1 MVSLP
6 SGLISRKSL
15 RKAGEAIRQVSGA
28 GQLVQSDSWPW
39 DSYHRGV
46 VSHIGTWNCRLRIL
60 VRVAA
65 GLCIFVHGLFCWA
78 DPVLP
83 TLISDHMVLQ
93 QGREIHIWGKADAG
107 ETVIVSLA
115 GHAATTTA
123 DARHRWSVRLP
134 ALSAGGPFTLTIQ
147 GNRKIEIKDV
157 MIGEVWIASGQSNM
171 TFGLEG
177 AEGAATEVLK
187 ADYPQI
193 RLFTVPRKIALSP
206 QEDTLPAHWKICT
219 PDNAKGFSA
228 VAYFFAREIHRKQN
242 VPVGVVESAWPG
254 TAIEDWVAPDA
265 LLADADLK
273 PVLEEWKHATPDEK
287 EFAENAL
294 PLDLEFD
301 DFELIPA
308 TAGSASRMLAN
319 FDDGTA
325 RVATGGSFSYG
336 WEDAPDAPFEL
347 VSPGRGAGGFA
358 ARIAGRL
365 DGTQDSTLTA
375 HYKLDGAAVD
385 LSSYAGIRFWVR
397 GNGSF
402 RFRSKQPTV
411 TDWDDYATPV
421 LKASSDWQA
430 VTVWFRDLRQDGWG
444 VTLPFTRD
452 ALSGFTIE
460 SLTTLE
466 YAPIPVSGLYEGMIT
481 PLLPSAFRGVLWYQG
496 ESNAL
501 KAHQYRK
508 LLPAL
513 ISSWRDAGHDKDLGF
528 LIVQLPNHGA
538 TPDQPGESAWA
549 ELREAQLLTLQHVPK
564 TGMAVT
570 IDVGDP
576 KDLHPHRKL
585 EVGQRLALW
594 AQGTIYK
601 EPIEYSGPLYES
613 MRIEGTGI
621 RVRFT
626 HVGSGLAVHS
636 GGELRGFAVA
646 GADRKFQWAEARMDG
661 ETVVVSSRDVPSPVA
676 VRYAWGDSPLCNL
689 FNKDGLPA
697 SPFRTDDWPGITG
710 QQ

>member
-1 MVSLP
+1 MSQHEC
-6 SGLISRKSL
+6 GTCRF
-15 RKAGEAIRQVSGA
+15 RR
-28 GQLVQSDSWPW
+28 LVQISA
-39 DSYHRGV
+39 
-46 VSHIGTWNCRLRIL
+46 C
-60 VRVAA
+60 
-65 GLCIFVHGLFCWA
+65 LCLFACALNCWA

-93 QGREIHIWGKADAG
+93 QGREIHLWGKAEAG
-107 ETVIVSLA
+107 ETITVSLA
-115 GHAATTTA
+115 GRAATTTA
-123 DARHRWSVRLP
+123 DTGHHWNVRLP
-134 ALSAGGPFTLTIQ
+134 AMPAGGPFTLTVQ
-147 GNRKIEIKDV
+147 GNKKVEIKDV

-171 TFGLEG
+171 TFSLES
-177 AEGAATEVLK
+177 AEGAATEVPK

-193 RLFTVPRKIALSP
+193 RLFTVPKKIALSA
-206 QEDTLPAHWKICT
+206 QEDTLPARWKICT
-219 PDNAKGFSA
+219 PDNAKEFSA

-254 TAIEDWVAPDA
+254 TAVEDWIGPEA
-265 LLADADLK
+265 LQADADLK
-273 PVLEEWKHATPDEK
+273 PVLEERKRATPDEK
-287 EFAENAL
+287 KFAESSL
-294 PLDLEFD
+294 PFELQFD
-301 DFELIPA
+301 DFELLPA
-308 TAGSASRMLAN
+308 TPSSPSKLLAN

-325 RVATGGSFSYG
+325 RVSTGGSFSYN

-358 ARIAGRL
+358 ARIAGQL
-365 DGTQDSTLTA
+365 DGTQDSILTA
-375 HYKLDGAAVD
+375 RYKLDGTALD
-385 LSSYAGIRFWVR
+385 LTSYAGIRFWVR
-397 GNGSF
+397 GHGSF

-411 TDWDDYATPV
+411 IDWDDYATPV
-421 LKASSDWQA
+421 MQASPDWQP
-430 VTVWFRDLRQDGWG
+430 VTVWFRDLHQDGWG
-444 VTLPFTRD
+444 VTLPFTQD

-481 PLLPSAFRGVLWYQG
+481 PLLPSAFRGALWYQG
-496 ESNAL
+496 EGNAL
-501 KAHQYRK
+501 KAHRYRK

-513 ISSWRDAGHDKDLGF
+513 IKSWRDGLHDNDLQF

-549 ELREAQLLTLQHVPK
+549 ELREAQLMTAQHIPQ
-564 TGMAVT
+564 TGLAVT

-594 AQGTIYK
+594 ADGTTYK
-601 EPIEYSGPLYES
+601 QPAEYSGPLYES
-613 MRIEGTGI
+613 MRIEGSGI

-626 HVGSGLAVHS
+626 HVGLGLEARN

-646 GADRKFQWAEARMDG
+646 GADRKFHWAEARIDG
-661 ETVVVSSRDVPSPVA
+661 DTVVVSSRDVPSPVA
-676 VRYAWGDSPLCNL
+676 VRYAWADSPVCNL

-710 QQ
+710 Q

>member
-1 MVSLP
+1 MEP
-6 SGLISRKSL
+6 R
-15 RKAGEAIRQVSGA
+15 IRA
-28 GQLVQSDSWPW
+28 W
-39 DSYHRGV
+39 RR
-46 VSHIGTWNCRLRIL
+46 RLRYL
-60 VRVAA
+60 VRSAA
-65 GLCIFVHGLFCWA
+65 FLCLLAHGLSCWA

-93 QGREIHIWGKADAG
+93 QGRAIRLWGKADAG
-107 ETVIVSLA
+107 ESITVSLA

-123 DARHRWSVRLP
+123 DARHRWNVRLP
-134 ALSAGGPFTLTIQ
+134 ALAAGGPFTLTVQ
-147 GNRKIEIKDV
+147 GKKKVEIKDV

-171 TFGLEG
+171 TFSLDG
-177 AEGAATEVLK
+177 AEGAATEVPK

-219 PDNAKGFSA
+219 PDSAKGFSA
-228 VAYFFAREIHRKQN
+228 VAYFFAREIHRKLN

-254 TAIEDWVAPDA
+254 TAIEDWIAPEA
-265 LLADADLK
+265 FQSEGTLK
-273 PVLEEWKHATPDEK
+273 PVLEGWQRATPAEK
-287 EFAENAL
+287 QFAESSL
-294 PLDLEFD
+294 PFGLEFD
-301 DFELIPA
+301 DFELLPA
-308 TAGSASRMLAN
+308 TPGSPTKLLAN

-325 RVATGGSFSYG
+325 RLSTGGSFSYN

-347 VSPGRGAGGFA
+347 VSPGRGSVFA
-358 ARIAGRL
+358 ARVAGRL
-365 DGTQDSTLTA
+365 DGTQDSTLSA
-375 HYKLDGAAVD
+375 RYKLDGSALD
-385 LSSYAGIRFWVR
+385 LTTYAGIRFWVR

-421 LKASSDWQA
+421 MKASADWHP

-444 VTLPFTRD
+444 VTLPYTQD

-466 YAPIPVSGLYEGMIT
+466 YPPIPVSGLYEGMIT
-481 PLLPSAFRGVLWYQG
+481 PLLPSAFRGALWYQG

-513 ISSWRDAGHDKDLGF
+513 IGSWRDGLHDKDLEF

-538 TPDQPGESAWA
+538 PPDQPGESAWA
-549 ELREAQLLTLQHVPK
+549 ELREAQLMTVQHVPQ
-564 TGMAVT
+564 TGLAVT

-594 AQGTIYK
+594 SEGTTYK
-601 EPIEYSGPLYES
+601 QPLEYSGPLYES
-613 MRIEGTGI
+613 MRIDGSEI
-621 RVRFT
+621 RLRFT
-626 HVGSGLAVHS
+626 RVGSGLEARS
-636 GGELRGFAVA
+636 GTELHGFAIA
-646 GADRKFQWAEARMDG
+646 GADRKFHWAEARIDG
-661 ETVVVSSRDVPSPVA
+661 DTVVVSSRDVPSPVA
-676 VRYAWGDSPLCNL
+676 VRYAWADSPVCDL

-697 SPFRTDDWPGITG
+697 SPFRTDDWAGITG
-710 QQ
+710 Q